1 MLPEKLGRR
10 KWKASSGSGHG
21 IAAHSRSRAQRSK
34 QASGNFTRS
43 FGSRRHTRTSHRATI
58 SEVILAMKTAIK
70 TGADS
75 GVHDSAGVS
84 SISRSAIESRK
95 DDRNGTM
102 MKHLCQIGNFVRRL
116 RVQARF
122 GELSRAPLR
131 LLRLQ
136 VCGDTAECD
145 WIARPA
151 DPWDAALPQSVGDR
165 NASAQALKDAITVR
179 DLLFSV
185 LPELNVAALR
195 VYRQSAGGDME
206 LIIAGSVNRKER
218 APAVV
223 RSLAMRAKLFGLQ
236 FWLDEGIL
244 ETLQPEEYAVNP

>member
-1 MLPEKLGRR
+1 
-10 KWKASSGSGHG
+10 
-21 IAAHSRSRAQRSK
+21 
-34 QASGNFTRS
+34 
-43 FGSRRHTRTSHRATI
+43 
-58 SEVILAMKTAIK
+58 
-70 TGADS
+70 
-75 GVHDSAGVS
+75 
-84 SISRSAIESRK
+84 
-95 DDRNGTM
+95 M
-102 MKHLCQIGNFVRRL
+102 MKHLCEIGNFVRRL

-122 GELSRAPLR
+122 GELSRAPLQ

-136 VCGDTAECD
+136 MCGDAAECD

-185 LPELNVAALR
+185 LPDLNAAALR

-206 LIIAGSVNRKER
+206 LIIAGSVSRGER

-236 FWLDEGIL
+236 FWLDEGVL
-244 ETLQPEEYAVNP
+244 ETLQPEEYAVNS